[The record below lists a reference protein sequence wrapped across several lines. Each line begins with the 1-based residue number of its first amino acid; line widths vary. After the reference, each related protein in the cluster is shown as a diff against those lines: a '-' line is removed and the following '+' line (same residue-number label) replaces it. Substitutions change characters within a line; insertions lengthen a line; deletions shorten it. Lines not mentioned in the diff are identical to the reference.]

1 VVSNKKSKNKIYI
14 GETEFLPSRINQY
27 VYPGPSQKTNQRLK
41 QLFEGEIKKG
51 NQVYLEVLIFEDFK
65 FGDFLFSMDIL
76 NDKNVRCFLENYFL
90 IHYKQNNKYELLN
103 RY

>member
-1 VVSNKKSKNKIYI
+1 MVSNKKSKNKIYI